1 MLTQCATRGTE
12 GAERPQPA
20 AAVSRS
26 QSLGRRGCDIAA
38 QVAKQEAQR
47 QDAKT
52 SPHERAREARGRAIR
67 AIVFMNRLFEYET
80 RSLDIGL
87 AQYRLLLYLRYG
99 PKRAGELATH
109 ASVTRPALST
119 LIAGMEEN
127 KLIRR
132 MSVQADKR
140 GVKLEITKRGL
151 DVLDKTEERFGR
163 VFEEA
168 AHGLP
173 REELIDVLGAL
184 CKQLTIDIESRVR
197 PDGFDKDARER

>member
-1 MLTQCATRGTE
+1 V
-12 GAERPQPA
+12 P
-20 AAVSRS
+20 
-26 QSLGRRGCDIAA
+26 
-38 QVAKQEAQR
+38 KQEATR
-47 QDAKT
+47 QEPKT
-52 SPHERAREARGRAIR
+52 SPQSERGREARGRAIR

-132 MSVQADKR
+132 SSVQADKR
-140 GVKLEITKRGL
+140 GVKLEITRRGIETL
-151 DVLDKTEERFGR
+151 DRTEERFGR
-163 VFEEA
+163 VFDEA
-168 AHGLP
+168 IQGQNIDREGL
-173 REELIDVLGAL
+173 LQYLGEL

-197 PDGFDKDARER
+197 PDAFDPNAKDRG

>member
-1 MLTQCATRGTE
+1 
-12 GAERPQPA
+12 
-20 AAVSRS
+20 
-26 QSLGRRGCDIAA
+26 
-38 QVAKQEAQR
+38 
-47 QDAKT
+47 
-52 SPHERAREARGRAIR
+52 
-67 AIVFMNRLFEYET
+67 MNRLFEYET
-80 RSLDIGL
+80 RSLDVGL

-132 MSVQADKR
+132 SSVQADKR

-168 AHGLP
+168 AHGLD
-173 REELIDVLGAL
+173 REGLIDVLGAL

-197 PDGFDKDARER
+197 PDGFDKDTRERG

>member
-1 MLTQCATRGTE
+1 
-12 GAERPQPA
+12 
-20 AAVSRS
+20 
-26 QSLGRRGCDIAA
+26 
-38 QVAKQEAQR
+38 
-47 QDAKT
+47 
-52 SPHERAREARGRAIR
+52 
-67 AIVFMNRLFEYET
+67 MNRLFEYET

-140 GVKLEITKRGL
+140 GVKLEITRRGL
-151 DVLDKTEERFGR
+151 DVLDRTEERFGR
-163 VFEEA
+163 VFDEA
-168 AHGLP
+168 AAEVD
-173 REELIDVLGAL
+173 RETLLECLGAL

-197 PDGFDKDARER
+197 PDGFDSNARDR

>member
-1 MLTQCATRGTE
+1 
-12 GAERPQPA
+12 
-20 AAVSRS
+20 
-26 QSLGRRGCDIAA
+26 
-38 QVAKQEAQR
+38 
-47 QDAKT
+47 
-52 SPHERAREARGRAIR
+52 
-67 AIVFMNRLFEYET
+67 MNRLFEYET

-140 GVKLEITKRGL
+140 GVKLEITRRGL
-151 DVLDKTEERFGR
+151 DVLDRTEERFGR
-163 VFEEA
+163 VFDEVVEEVD
-168 AHGLP
+168 
-173 REELIDVLGAL
+173 RESLVESLGAL

-197 PDGFDKDARER
+197 PDGFEQSGGAQTSREQARAQTSREQTRAQTSREQTVRER

>member
-1 MLTQCATRGTE
+1 
-12 GAERPQPA
+12 
-20 AAVSRS
+20 
-26 QSLGRRGCDIAA
+26 
-38 QVAKQEAQR
+38 VAKIEAQR
-47 QDAKT
+47 QDAKP
-52 SPHERAREARGRAIR
+52 SPHAERTREARGRAIR

-140 GVKLEITKRGL
+140 GVKLEITRRGL
-151 DVLDKTEERFGR
+151 DVLERTEERFGR
-163 VFEEA
+163 VFDEA
-168 AHGLP
+168 AAHVD
-173 REELIDVLGAL
+173 RDTLIDVLGAL

-197 PDGFDKDARER
+197 PDGFDPNTRER